1 MDDRAV
7 ERTPRPWIP
16 LLAAL
21 GLFIGLGGLIYWQW
35 NTLQERERED
45 SQHRFALEAQDIG
58 QRVMARMQ
66 AYEMVLRGVSGLMN
80 GSDRVSPIEWERAL
94 DQLQL
99 QDRYPGIQAVAWS
112 RYLSH
117 AQLDDFR
124 AEPSRA
130 ESG

>member
-58 QRVMARMQ
+58 MRSIAGS
-66 AYEMVLRGVSGLMN
+66 LSGNTGRRL
-80 GSDRVSPIEWERAL
+80 VALPEPRAVG
-94 DQLQL
+94 
-99 QDRYPGIQAVAWS
+99 RFS
-112 RYLSH
+112 S
-117 AQLDDFR
+117 R
-124 AEPSRA
+124 AEPS
-130 ESG
+130 

>member
-1 MDDRAV
+1 MPRVRWFWMTEGARMDDRAV
-7 ERTPRPWIP
+7 EWTPRPWIP

-66 AYEMVLRGVSGLMN
+66 AYEMGPAWRFGA
-80 GSDRVSPIEWERAL
+80 DER
-94 DQLQL
+94 
-99 QDRYPGIQAVAWS
+99 
-112 RYLSH
+112 
-117 AQLDDFR
+117 
-124 AEPSRA
+124 E
-130 ESG
+130 